1 MEAWFIA
8 SSLPKIKMNFNF
20 SAFYLHT
27 TILLTCEGVKGQL
40 QFQLERENVKILLSL
55 IYLVTP

>member
-1 MEAWFIA
+1 MA
-8 SSLPKIKMNFNF
+8 SSLPKIEVNFNF

-27 TILLTCEGVKGQL
+27 TILLMCKGVKGQL
-40 QFQLERENVKILLSL
+40 QFQLERENIKTLLSL